1 MSNAHTRCY
10 LHTFRQIGLKL
21 IDLMALPLFIKAMPG
36 KCINLKYM
44 VKFLV
49 KMIGKYSKCML
60 KKLSYHIYYHI
71 CNEITLWTEMVKMLK
86 HYRWQA
92 INVFSAVI

>member
-1 MSNAHTRCY
+1 MLLTDNLCCPGRAIIVVNKTRLLTCKHMSNAHTRRY

-36 KCINLKYM
+36 KRINLKYM

-60 KKLSYHIYYHI
+60 KKLSYHMYCH
-71 CNEITLWTEMVKMLK
+71 M
-86 HYRWQA
+86 Q
-92 INVFSAVI
+92 

>member
-1 MSNAHTRCY
+1 MIFSMSKQMSNAHTRRY

-36 KCINLKYM
+36 KRINLKYM

-49 KMIGKYSKCML
+49 KMIGKYSTMYAEKIIISHI
-60 KKLSYHIYYHI
+60 LSH
-71 CNEITLWTEMVKMLK
+71 L
-86 HYRWQA
+86 Q
-92 INVFSAVI
+92 